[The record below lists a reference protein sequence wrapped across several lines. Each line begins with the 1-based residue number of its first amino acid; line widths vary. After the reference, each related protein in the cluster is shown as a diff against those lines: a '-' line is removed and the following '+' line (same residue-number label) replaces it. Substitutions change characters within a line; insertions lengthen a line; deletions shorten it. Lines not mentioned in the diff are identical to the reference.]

1 MQEEGAQ
8 AGLRIGL
15 FVHRLAG
22 RHPTGIGRYFRELVA
37 ALDAAA
43 VGERLVVS
51 STREDEQA
59 GWIPSRVQKTVVPW
73 PRRPVQLAWSL
84 GTGPRLERSL
94 GPLSVTHLLQPFPP
108 VRTRAPQLVTMHD
121 LFPLEH
127 RSWFSWSER
136 WTFRRSIELLL
147 RRAATIVVP
156 SAYVAERVSGLLR
169 IEPSRVRVVPLGVSG
184 AFSAAGSE
192 RIICE
197 ACRRFGVSP
206 GRFAVCVGAVSTRKN
221 VIALV
226 RALAELGS
234 AGLPLVMIGPDGQ
247 GSREVDAEIA
257 RLDGRSRV
265 LRTGFLPDADAAAL
279 VQGAAVL
286 LHPALGEGF
295 GFVPLE
301 AMAVGTPVIAGRVSS
316 VPEVV
321 GDAAVLVDEPT
332 QPASW
337 AHALTELMADDDR
350 RAALAQAG
358 TERAAGFTWADTAR
372 RMLALYQEVAGA

>member
-1 MQEEGAQ
+1 MQDEGAQ

-15 FVHRLAG
+15 FVHRLAD

-37 ALDAAA
+37 ALDAASKA
-43 VGERLVVS
+43 ERLVVS
-51 STREDEQA
+51 SAREDEA
-59 GWIPSRVQKTVVPW
+59 PDWIPSGIQRTVVPW

-94 GPLSVTHLLQPFPP
+94 GRLSVTHLLQPFPP
-108 VRTRAPQLVTMHD
+108 VRTRAPQLVTVHD

-127 RSWFSWSER
+127 PSWFSWSER
-136 WTFRRSIELLL
+136 WTFRRSIELLAG
-147 RRAATIVVP
+147 RAATLVVP
-156 SAYVAERVSGLLR
+156 SAYVAERVTGLLG
-169 IEPSRVRVVPLGVSG
+169 IEPSRVQVVPLGVSG

-192 RIICE
+192 GIIRDV
-197 ACRRFGVSP
+197 CRRFGVAP
-206 GRFAVCVGAVSTRKN
+206 GEFVVSVGAVSTRKN

-226 RALAELGS
+226 RALANLGG
-234 AGLPLVMIGPDGQ
+234 AGPTLIMIGPDGQ
-247 GSREVDAEIA
+247 GSRQVDAEIA
-257 RLDGRSRV
+257 RLGGGSRV

-301 AMAVGTPVIAGRVSS
+301 AMAVGTPVIASRISS

-332 QPASW
+332 DPASW

-350 RAALAQAG
+350 RAALARAG
-358 TERAAGFTWADTAR
+358 AERAARFTWADTAW
-372 RMLALYQEVAGA
+372 RMLALYREAAGA